1 MLKACS
7 RLVKMISIYTF
18 IVFALIA
25 AVAQAAPPKQLLV
38 GQTFVNA
45 VPTGFWI
52 GMEQGFFTKYGL
64 DIKIVHFRGNPI
76 GTQAL
81 LTNSIPILMAGPH
94 SAVAAKASGADL
106 VEFATVAPAMPYI
119 IVTRKEIKSAEQ
131 LKGKMFGVSGTGLSA
146 SYIGAI
152 IGLRHLGID
161 VKRDKV
167 VLISTGNETDR
178 HMALSQGM
186 LSASVFDRSYKPAL
200 VKEGYPILA
209 DLGALNIPWEHD
221 VLLSTGKY
229 MKENPAV
236 VESLLKGL
244 IEANVFILNPA
255 NKEVV
260 KKTIV
265 KHLGPKMGDGSV
277 AYDQIT
283 SLWIKERPYPNR
295 KGIQSIIDEVK
306 LINPAVAKLN
316 IDDFVDD
323 SILRRIDQSGFI
335 DNLKAGNQRL
345 SLNTH

>member
-1 MLKACS
+1 MLKTSS
-7 RLVKMISIYTF
+7 RLVK
-18 IVFALIA
+18 IVFLSICLVFTGV
-25 AVAQAAPPKQLLV
+25 AVQAQAAPTQLLV

-52 GMEQGFFTKYGL
+52 GMEQGFFKKHGL
-64 DIKIVHFRGNPI
+64 DLKIIHFRGNPI

-81 LTNSIPILMAGPH
+81 LTGSIPILMAGPH
-94 SAVAAKASGADL
+94 SAVAARAGGADL
-106 VEFATVAPAMPYI
+106 VEFATVAPAMPYL
-119 IVTRKEIKSAEQ
+119 IVTRKDIKSPEE

-152 IGLRHLGID
+152 IGLRHLGLD
-161 VKRDKV
+161 VKRDKIA
-167 VLISTGNETDR
+167 LIATGNETDR
-178 HMALSQGM
+178 HIALSQGM
-186 LSASVFDRSYKPAL
+186 LAGSVFDRLYKPSIE
-200 VKEGYPILA
+200 KDGYPIIA
-209 DLGALNIPWEHD
+209 DLGALGIPWEHD
-221 VLLSTGKY
+221 VLLSTGKFL
-229 MKENPAV
+229 KEQPKT

-244 IEANVFILNPA
+244 IEANAFILNTA
-255 NKEVV
+255 NKEIV

-283 SLWIKERPYPNR
+283 ALWIKTRPYPNK

-323 SILRRIDQSGFI
+323 SILKRIDQSGFI
-335 DNLKAGNQRL
+335 DNLKVGNQRL
-345 SLNTH
+345 SLNAN